1 MIARRFRP
9 GFMSVAATPGWRSRY
24 DPWSA
29 QLMPA
34 PAAQGYAGPGDGAVL
49 RLVEQLSGR
58 IQEGRS

>member
-1 MIARRFRP
+1 
-9 GFMSVAATPGWRSRY
+9 MSVAATPGWRSRY